1 MWHISRKLVV
11 GIFGFHVMQ
20 TTGGERDTALDK
32 EEEEMGGGK
41 GEGEQLCCLD
51 TS

>member
-1 MWHISRKLVV
+1 MV

-32 EEEEMGGGK
+32 EEEEEMGGGK